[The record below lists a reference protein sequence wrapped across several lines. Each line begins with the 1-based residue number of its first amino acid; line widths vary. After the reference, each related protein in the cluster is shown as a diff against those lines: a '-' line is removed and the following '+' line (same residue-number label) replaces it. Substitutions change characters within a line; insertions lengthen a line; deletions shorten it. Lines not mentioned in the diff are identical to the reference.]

1 MKVNL
6 LTFAIFFFACSRN
19 IPTEKVYFNGRIWTG
34 DKKNPHATAIYVKD
48 STIVFVG
55 SDAEAVSRAQ
65 DGASKIDLEGKF
77 VTPGFIDNHVHFISG
92 GLHLSRIDLS
102 GATSKNEFQHE
113 IAKNHEEIPDG
124 EWMQGGNWDHEK
136 WGGVLPDITWIDE
149 VASDRPIIL
158 DRLDG
163 HMAVAN
169 SYALNLAGIDE
180 TTNDPPGGLILRDD
194 SGKPT
199 GILKDK
205 AINLCKDLIPEES
218 DTELDRALNLA
229 TDHAISFGV
238 TQVHDM
244 GSWRDLEVY
253 HRNYKSQ
260 KLRIRIKIYPWY
272 SNWEEIIN
280 YVGKNGPGN
289 DWLKWNGVKGMID
302 GSLGSKTAWMHSPY
316 LYASDSHNKEHLPTF
331 GIVTLE
337 DTTNFKH
344 ILRQTDANSIQHAV
358 HAIGDKAN
366 DWILNQFA
374 DIRAKNGDRDRR
386 SRVEHAQHLSPL
398 AITRFAKEN
407 IIPSMQPYHL
417 FDDGSWAHTRVRQDV
432 LRRTYVF
439 KTLIESGANLTFGSD
454 WTVAPLDPVQ
464 GIFAAVTRKTRDLK
478 HSSGWYP
485 SEKISV
491 EEALRSYTI
500 NNAYAAYWEKTTG
513 SIESGKNADFV
524 VHSENLLK
532 IEPDSLLQSKVLR
545 TVIAGKDYLFE

>member
-1 MKVNL
+1 MKINL
-6 LTFAIFFFACSRN
+6 LTFAIFFFACSKN

-34 DKKNPHATAIYVKD
+34 DKKNPNATAIYVKD

-149 VASDRPIIL
+149 VVSDRPIIL

-272 SNWEEIIN
+272 SNWEEIIK

-316 LYASDSHNKEHLPTF
+316 LDASDAQNKEHLPTF

-337 DTTNFKH
+337 DTSNFKH
-344 ILRQTDANSIQHAV
+344 ILRQTDANGIQHAV

-374 DIRAKNGDRDRR
+374 DIRAKNGERDRR
-386 SRVEHAQHLSPL
+386 SRVEHAQHLSAL
-398 AITRFAKEN
+398 AITRFAEEN

-417 FDDGSWAHTRVRQDV
+417 FDDGSWAHKRVRQDV

-454 WTVAPLDPVQ
+454 WTVAPLDPVK